1 MHMVLNLS
9 NIVIATLFSLSSI
22 SIVNANVDIGKVKE
36 GAKKEV
42 VFKVK
47 NNFKKDIRIYSVSS
61 TCGCTIPNY
70 PNTLKA
76 NKVTEI
82 KAIFDSKDMKGKV
95 KKELV
100 LVIDDETKYYK
111 LSFYAIVE

>member
-47 NNFKKDIRIYSVSS
+47 NNFKIW
-61 TCGCTIPNY
+61 N
-70 PNTLKA
+70 
-76 NKVTEI
+76 NKI
-82 KAIFDSKDMKGKV
+82 K
-95 KKELV
+95 
-100 LVIDDETKYYK
+100 T
-111 LSFYAIVE
+111 